1 MRYLISRL
9 SALGD
14 VVHTLPSA
22 VALRRTFPDCEIVWC
37 VDKRFAGIVELCGAV
52 DQVIIWPKDRKQ
64 WKPLWKEMGE
74 FDFAFD
80 LQGLLKSSLV
90 VAGARADKKLGY
102 HWRREFA
109 WLFTQSVRPDPSSL
123 HVSDQYVDVVRT
135 AGAEADRAEFMLAP
149 DPADVEK
156 VRGLVEGEGP
166 LVICNAGAGWASKRW
181 PAAHFASLANSL
193 HVKGARIGFIGAPSD
208 QGVFAEVVN
217 AGASDVI
224 DLVGKTSVRE
234 LVALI
239 SLADVHVGGDTG
251 SSHIAAALGKPAVGL
266 YSVTRP
272 ERTCPYG
279 QRHNTIFDARGL
291 SAISPKQVLEK
302 LAQNGL

>member
-1 MRYLISRL
+1 MRFLISRL

-14 VVHTLPSA
+14 VVHTLPAA
-22 VALRRTFPDCEIVWC
+22 VALRRTFPDSEIVWC

-52 DQVIIWPKDRKQ
+52 DRAVVWPKDMPERKAV
-64 WKPLWKEMGE
+64 LADLGE

-80 LQGLLKSSLV
+80 LQGLLKSALLV
-90 VAGARADKKLGY
+90 ASVKAGRKLGY

-123 HVSDQYVDVVRT
+123 HVSDQYVDVVR
-135 AGAEADRAEFMLAP
+135 AVGAEADRAEFMLSPNP
-149 DPADVEK
+149 DDVTK
-156 VRGLVEGEGP
+156 VSSLVSGEGP

-181 PAAHFASLANSL
+181 PAGHFASLANTL
-193 HVKGARIGFIGAPSD
+193 HAQGARVGFIGAPSD
-208 QGVFAEVVN
+208 EAVFAEVVA
-217 AGASDVI
+217 AGASNVI
-224 DLVGKTSVRE
+224 NLVGKTSVRE

-239 SLADVHVGGDTG
+239 SLADAHVGGDTG
-251 SSHIAAALGKPAVGL
+251 SSHISAALGKPAIGL

-279 QRHNTIFDARGL
+279 QRHNTLYAPEGL
-291 SAISPKQVLEK
+291 HAITPEQVLDK
-302 LAQNGL
+302 LSQNGL